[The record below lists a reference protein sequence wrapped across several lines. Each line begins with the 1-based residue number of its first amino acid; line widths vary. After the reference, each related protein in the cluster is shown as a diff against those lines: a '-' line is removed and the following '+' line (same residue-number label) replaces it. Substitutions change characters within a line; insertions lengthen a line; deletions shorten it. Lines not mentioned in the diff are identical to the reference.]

1 MASLLRE
8 GCTILSCVP
17 VKKNLE
23 EIFME
28 HVGGSGPTGA
38 ST

>member
-8 GCTILSCVP
+8 GCAILSCVP
-17 VKKNLE
+17 MKKSLE

-28 HVGGSGPTGA
+28 RVGSSGAAGA
-38 ST
+38 AS